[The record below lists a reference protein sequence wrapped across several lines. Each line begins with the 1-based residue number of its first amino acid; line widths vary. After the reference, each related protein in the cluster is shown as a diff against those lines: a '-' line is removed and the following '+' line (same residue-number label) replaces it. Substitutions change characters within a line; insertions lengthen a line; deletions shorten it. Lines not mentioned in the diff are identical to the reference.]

1 MQLNLLEEK
10 TANAKMQRLIALM
23 SRPEGSTNWEL
34 NKVLFRYGSYIHR
47 LRNLGYLI
55 ETTYLKKGFYS
66 YRITGK
72 M

>member
-10 TANAKMQRLIALM
+10 VASQKMQRVIAMM
-23 SRPEGSTNWEL
+23 SRKEGATNFEL

-55 ETTYLKKGFYS
+55 ETTCLKKGFYS